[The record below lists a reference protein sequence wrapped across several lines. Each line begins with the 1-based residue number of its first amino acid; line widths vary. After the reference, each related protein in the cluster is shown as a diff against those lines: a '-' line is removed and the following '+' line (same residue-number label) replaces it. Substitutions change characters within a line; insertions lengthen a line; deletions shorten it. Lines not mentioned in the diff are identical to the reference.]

1 VAELADLRIG
11 GPVGR
16 RTLLVRVPGA
26 EHAAGLETD
35 ELIGVLL
42 DGEPDVSVPIGHAE
56 LVGQALVLT
65 GSTSRFDAQAIWRR
79 AEDGPF
85 HDVELTVTY
94 RGPMP
99 ARAALRMGFDVVSP
113 GTPRW
118 LIPGCF
124 YGENRLEAN
133 PRRFP
138 RWDPA
143 GGDPSDLVSDRWSF
157 RSDRTALAM
166 VAVTADEAFGALA
179 TAERTASG
187 LTGLGFAGGG
197 ERPRIWIDLP
207 YREEPVTFTGPERAG
222 RPDRTWYTW
231 RPGSQLRMATSV
243 VVAVPSRHAYAPF
256 LRVQAARRRQ
266 ASRLNPWVPANEA
279 AALAAEGLHRWHYQ
293 PDDGTLM
300 EAIAFDREPPE
311 THALDRRTMHVAWL
325 SGAPYAAALL
335 HYGRERAHLPYVD
348 AGTRVIDTV
357 AGGLAPCGAFWGE
370 WRNGAWSGGLNPEP
384 DWLHARTIAEATLAV
399 LRAVRAESTHGTSH
413 PAWEAAARSNLAFV
427 VARQRDDG
435 NLGTYYRAEGGE
447 VTGWDGAAGML
458 WIAAMAEAAV
468 PLGDRS
474 LLDAARTAG
483 AYYARFVEDAFI
495 YGGPEDAHL
504 TPTSEDGYNAVIAY
518 VALHE
523 ATGEPEWLYLARQ
536 AADWMLT
543 FRLAYNVDF
552 PAETLLG
559 AYDYRTRGADIASP
573 SNQQLHAFGLVCLPE
588 MLRLWRHTGDREFLV
603 RTQDN
608 LAAAL
613 QFIARHDGDF
623 NAYRGM
629 VSARYCQ
636 TDWAQAKGMMRPLS
650 QASSVGLVL
659 AAAHHAMED
668 PDALPD

>member
-1 VAELADLRIG
+1 MAELADLRIG

-35 ELIGVLL
+35 ELISVLL

-79 AEDGPF
+79 ADDGPF

-99 ARAALRMGFDVVSP
+99 ARAALRMGFAVVSP

-124 YGENRLEAN
+124 YGENRIAAN
-133 PRRFP
+133 RRRFP

-143 GGDPSDLVSDRWSF
+143 GGDPADLVSNRWSF

-166 VAVTADEAFGALA
+166 VAATADEAFGALA
-179 TAERTASG
+179 TAERAAG
-187 LTGLGFAGGG
+187 GMTGLGFAGDG
-197 ERPRIWIDLP
+197 EQARIWIDLP
-207 YREEPVTFTGPERAG
+207 YREEPVTFTGPERAS
-222 RPDRTWYTW
+222 RPDRTWYSW
-231 RPGSQLRMATSV
+231 RPGGQLRMAASV
-243 VVAVPSRHAYAPF
+243 VVGVPSRHAYAPF

-266 ASRLNPWVPANEA
+266 ANRLSPWVPANEA

-293 PDDGTLM
+293 PDDGTLS
-300 EAIAFDREPPE
+300 EAIAFDREPPDG
-311 THALDRRTMHVAWL
+311 HALDRHTMHVAWR

-335 HYGRERAHLPYVD
+335 RYGRERAHLPYVD

-370 WRNGAWSGGLNPEP
+370 RRDGTWVGGLNPEP
-384 DWLHARTIAEATLAV
+384 DWLHARTIGEATLAM
-399 LRAVRAESTHGTSH
+399 LRALRAESTHATSH
-413 PAWEAAARSNLAFV
+413 QTWDAAVRSNLAFV
-427 VARQRDDG
+427 VAHQREDG
-435 NLGTYYRAEGGE
+435 NLGTYYDARSGE
-447 VTGWDGAAGML
+447 VTEWDGSAGII
-458 WIAAMAEAAV
+458 WIAALAEAAA

-474 LLDAARTAG
+474 LLDAARRAG
-483 AYYARFVEDAFI
+483 AFYARFVEDAFI
-495 YGGPEDAHL
+495 YGAAEDAHL
-504 TPTSEDGYNAVIAY
+504 TPTSEDGYSAVIAY

-559 AYDYRTRGADIASP
+559 AYDFRTRGADIASP
-573 SNQQLHAFGLVCLPE
+573 ANQHLHASGLGCMPE
-588 MLRLWRHTGDREFLV
+588 MLRLWRHTGDHEFHV

-608 LAAAL
+608 LACAL
-613 QFIARHDGDF
+613 QFISRHDGDF

-629 VSARYCQ
+629 VSARYSQ
-636 TDWAQAKGMMRPLS
+636 SDWGQAKGMLLTLS
-650 QASSVGLVL
+650 QASGVGQVL

>member
-1 VAELADLRIG
+1 MAEVADLRIG

-16 RTLLVRVPGA
+16 RTLLVRLPGA

-35 ELIGVLL
+35 ELVSVLL

-65 GSTSRFDAQAIWRR
+65 GSTSRFEAQAIWRR

-85 HDVELTVTY
+85 HDVEFTVTY

-99 ARAALRMGFDVVSP
+99 ARAALRVAFALVST
-113 GTPRW
+113 GTPQW

-124 YGENRLEAN
+124 YGENRLAAN

-138 RWDPA
+138 RWDAA
-143 GGDPSDLVSDRWSF
+143 GGDAADLISDRWSF

-166 VAVTADEAFGALA
+166 VAATGDEAFGGVA
-179 TAERTASG
+179 TAERTAAGLSG
-187 LTGLGFAGGG
+187 VGFAGDG

-207 YREEPVTFTGPERAG
+207 YREEPVTFSGPERAG
-222 RPDRTWYTW
+222 RPDRSWYSW
-231 RPGSQLRMATSV
+231 RPGSQLRAAASV
-243 VVAVPSRHAYAPF
+243 SVGLPTRHAYAPF
-256 LRVQAARRRQ
+256 LRVQAARRRK
-266 ASRLNPWVPANEA
+266 ANRLNPWVPANEA
-279 AALAAEGLHRWHYQ
+279 AALAAEGLHRWHYH
-293 PDDGTLM
+293 PDDGILAETVP
-300 EAIAFDREPPE
+300 FDREPP
-311 THALDRRTMHVAWL
+311 TDHGLDRRSMHVAWL

-335 HYGRERAHLPYVD
+335 HYGRQRAHLPYID
-348 AGTRVIDTV
+348 AGTRIIDTV

-370 WRNGAWSGGLNPEP
+370 WRDGAWVGGWNPEP
-384 DWLHARTIAEATLAV
+384 EWVHARTVAEATLAV
-399 LRAVRAESTHGTSH
+399 LRAGRAESAYGANHS
-413 PAWEAAARSNLAFV
+413 AWEAAVRSNLAF
-427 VARQRDDG
+427 ATAHQRRDG
-435 NLGTYYRAEGGE
+435 NLGTCYHAQSGA
-447 VTGWDGAAGML
+447 VTEWDGAAGLL

-474 LLDAARTAG
+474 LLDAARRAG
-483 AYYARFVEDAFI
+483 GYYARFVEDAFI
-495 YGGPEDAHL
+495 HGAREDGHL

-523 ATGEPEWLYLARQ
+523 STGEPEWLYLARQ

-543 FRLAYNVDF
+543 FRLAYNADF
-552 PAETLLG
+552 AKETLLG
-559 AYDYRTRGADIASP
+559 AYDFRTRGADIASP
-573 SNQQLHAFGLVCLPE
+573 AHQHLHVHGLACLPE
-588 MLRLWRHTGDREFLV
+588 MLRLWRHTGDREFLL
-603 RTQDN
+603 RSQDN
-608 LAAAL
+608 LASAL

-629 VSARYCQ
+629 VSARYHQ
-636 TDWAQAKGMMRPLS
+636 TDWAQAKGMLS
-650 QASSVGLVL
+650 PVSHAWSVGLVL